1 MALRSRPLLVDGID
15 ADRYVAR
22 PALEGALA
30 DAVMA
35 ERNTLLLGRPGT
47 GKTTL
52 LRKLAAD
59 LRPTGKPVAWV
70 NPAIAGDGIQLLE
83 LIADAL
89 AAAANVTDDA
99 TPRTAPADA
108 TGPLRLLRAL
118 DLVPREPP
126 AVVILDGPVDDQAGY
141 DVFGRLRDQLWELPH
156 TWVLAATPERSGP
169 VRAAPA
175 DAFWSTIV
183 EVGPFDAREIEQ
195 MLARGLTPA
204 ERLLV
209 DAHERRPLQDT
220 PRGVVR
226 FVQDVL
232 DGTASGDDVPADVR
246 HERAVAIGPSAS
258 MALAEL
264 EALGHPAAAGDPELL
279 ERLGWTRPYTSRILA
294 SLEAHGLLRSFP
306 GPTTG
311 QGRPPKLYEPNP
323 KV

>member
-1 MALRSRPLLVDGID
+1 M
-15 ADRYVAR
+15 
-22 PALEGALA
+22 
-30 DAVMA
+30 
-35 ERNTLLLGRPGT
+35 
-47 GKTTL
+47 
-52 LRKLAAD
+52 
-59 LRPTGKPVAWV
+59 
-70 NPAIAGDGIQLLE
+70 
-83 LIADAL
+83 
-89 AAAANVTDDA
+89 
-99 TPRTAPADA
+99 
-108 TGPLRLLRAL
+108 
-118 DLVPREPP
+118 
-126 AVVILDGPVDDQAGY
+126 ILDGPVDEQAGY

-156 TWVLAATPERSGP
+156 TWVLAATPERSGA

-183 EVGPFDAREIEQ
+183 EVGPFDADEIEQ
-195 MLARGLTPA
+195 MIARGLTAA
-204 ERLLV
+204 ERVVV

-232 DGTASGDDVPADVR
+232 DGTASGEDVPAEVR
-246 HERAVAIGPSAS
+246 QERAVAIGPSAS

-323 KV
+323 RV